1 LTLSRDE
8 VEKEIKSMEK
18 QSKAIKE
25 EALRLSWHMR
35 GGLSYNDALMLSN
48 NERMIIN
55 KIIEGNMK
63 TTKET
68 KLPFF

>member
-1 LTLSRDE
+1 
-8 VEKEIKSMEK
+8 MEK